1 MRIPAFSQMAI
12 AFEKLAGPTHSP
24 LWRGD
29 EAHTSNVVGGVCGGS
44 SGGGVVVVVVV
55 FAATATC
62 SACVGKCIPGFPAE
76 GSRPSV
82 LQVFRLKPKK

>member
-1 MRIPAFSQMAI
+1 MRIPTFSQMAI

-62 SACVGKCIPGFPAE
+62 SRAWVNAYLAF
-76 GSRPSV
+76 
-82 LQVFRLKPKK
+82 LQKDRDQAFYKSSG